1 MISRRTV
8 PGQAQGAPAP
18 RRAVPGRAP
27 GHAPGHAPGYDALDR
42 IDRAL
47 LRLLAQDSR
56 ASYQEL
62 GKAVRLSANAT
73 AERVRRLRRGG
84 VIRAYTLEIEPA
96 ALGQN
101 LRAMT
106 SVKLRDDI
114 RRVEFEARL
123 AAVPQVV
130 AAFHTTG
137 QYDYELTIDCVD
149 PSELEFVV
157 GRLKEE
163 AGVRDANSRLVLSEV
178 PLDPLRVLEP
188 QDTSAEP

>member
-1 MISRRTV
+1 MIPRRTDSR
-8 PGQAQGAPAP
+8 QGASRQAAP
-18 RRAVPGRAP
+18 RQPVPRQ
-27 GHAPGHAPGYDALDR
+27 DVLDQA
-42 IDRAL
+42 DRAL

-62 GKAVRLSANAT
+62 GRAVRLSANAT

-84 VIRAYTLEIEPA
+84 VIRAYTLEVEPG

-101 LRAMT
+101 LRALT

-130 AAFHTTG
+130 AASHTTG
-137 QYDYELTIDCVD
+137 EYNYELTIDCVD
-149 PSELEFVV
+149 PSELELVV
-157 GRLKEE
+157 DRLKEQ

-188 QDTSAEP
+188 QDASVEPQDASVEP